1 MDPAFAQGEGHL
13 VCDNSKI
20 ILTLQQA
27 AGARARI
34 PCCLARFI
42 LLSLLLV
49 TCADCSPHAPS
60 SIRETA
66 QATEPIVK
74 GTQPVIVDVWFH
86 AAASPQRLV
95 VQQALQTFNAT
106 REDIRIALVELP
118 EEDYNEQV
126 QRAASG
132 AAIAGDLPCLLDFDG
147 PYVYSYVWDGL
158 LIPLDDYVSDE
169 MKEDFL
175 PTIIAQGTY
184 QDGKLYSLGQYDA
197 GLAIWGN
204 REYLEKAG
212 VRLATVDNPWTR
224 EEFEQALEKL
234 QALREVEYAL
244 DLKMNYDLN
253 LEFYAYAFSPIL
265 QSFGADLIHRG
276 DYQSAE
282 GVLNGDEAVA
292 AMEMVQGWFEK
303 GYVNPDPPGDTEF
316 INGKAALSWVGHWAW
331 APYRASLGDDL
342 ILLPMPDFGQG
353 PKTGMGSWNWGIT
366 SRCEH
371 PDAAWQVLEF
381 MLDPDLLLRQSDA
394 SGTIPARR
402 SALAQ
407 SELYGPGGPLR
418 LYVEQIEAGYAV
430 PRPITPAY
438 PTISSAFTRAF
449 NNIARGADVK
459 SELDDAVREI
469 DQDIQAHQ
477 GYPLE

>member
-1 MDPAFAQGEGHL
+1 L
-13 VCDNSKI
+13 VSGDSKI
-20 ILTLQQA
+20 ISTLWRV
-27 AGARARI
+27 AGVRTRIARY
-34 PCCLARFI
+34 LVRFI
-42 LLSLLLV
+42 LLALLPV
-49 TCADCSPHAPS
+49 TCADCSAQAPS
-60 SIRETA
+60 SIQGTE
-66 QATEPIVK
+66 QATEPVVED
-74 GTQPVIVDVWFH
+74 TQPVIVDVWFH

-95 VQQALQTFNAT
+95 VQQSLQTFNAT
-106 REDIRIALVELP
+106 REDIRVALVELP

-132 AAIAGDLPCLLDFDG
+132 AAIAGNLPCLLDFDG
-147 PYVYSYVWDGL
+147 PYVYSYVWNGF

-212 VRLATVDNPWTR
+212 VRLATVDNPWPR
-224 EEFEQALEKL
+224 EEFEQALKEL

-265 QSFGADLIHRG
+265 QSFGADLIDRS

-316 INGKAALSWVGHWAW
+316 INRKAALSWVGHWTW
-331 APYRASLGDDL
+331 APYREALGDDL
-342 ILLPMPDFGQG
+342 VLLPMPDFGQG
-353 PKTGMGSWNWGIT
+353 PKTGMGSWSWGIT
-366 SRCEH
+366 SHCEH
-371 PDAAWQVLEF
+371 PDEAWQVLEF

-394 SGTIPARR
+394 SGTIPARN
-402 SALAQ
+402 SALEQ
-407 SELYGPGGPLR
+407 SGLYGPGGPLR

-449 NNIARGADVK
+449 NSIVRGGDVK
-459 SELDDAVREI
+459 SELDCAVREI
-469 DQDIQAHQ
+469 DQDIEAHQ
-477 GYPLE
+477 GYPPR